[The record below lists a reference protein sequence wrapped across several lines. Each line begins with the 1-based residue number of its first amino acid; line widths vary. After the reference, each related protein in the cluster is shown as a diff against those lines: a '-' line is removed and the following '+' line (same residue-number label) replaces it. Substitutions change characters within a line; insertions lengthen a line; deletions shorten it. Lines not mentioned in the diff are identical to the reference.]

1 MEKYLSD
8 LFSIVPPKPDHDPVR
23 KAAARCAED
32 FEVASVL
39 RQFASMP
46 PSTAVLANPV
56 RHHLSVVC
64 GQTQLQ
70 LNIRSFSIRGLLFE
84 EDIVTGAADPLR
96 VIFVGLFGR
105 FPTGVEMNLFSGF
118 ISRSFASAV
127 DPAGPILQLAK
138 LMKTFPETAPDI
150 AMQHGAALRKAR
162 YHSRGINTSRSA
174 DELLAEMIQV
184 HIENTAVATCASY
197 MRALLQKSPRMT
209 ETGLVSH
216 TTNFIR
222 QANPKNPLWICY
234 SLLRRRAVSAS
245 EARIFDRLGAIQVHH
260 GSAGSNMVARYLA
273 SLHTRAVS
281 DLFTAAQMALDGAR
295 HFGAIADMS
304 DFIREL
310 EGTPHSR
317 RDETIRQRMLQG
329 NLPTFGHPEIAAA
342 GRGEQIQFD
351 PRPALYVAPL
361 FEDIDAG
368 ELNIPEHIQER
379 LALAQQMYQI
389 AFIEGIAKPGGS
401 GRLRVAPNT
410 DFGAWLVQ
418 EALGI
423 EESDRTLLSYAYR
436 GFGWMMDV
444 REQLQQ
450 PIIRPVIA
458 PDPGIVPG
466 PSADTVIP
474 SIVSDV
480 HERLRL
486 EKAFAKILL
495 PST

>member
-1 MEKYLSD
+1 
-8 LFSIVPPKPDHDPVR
+8 
-23 KAAARCAED
+23 
-32 FEVASVL
+32 
-39 RQFASMP
+39 
-46 PSTAVLANPV
+46 
-56 RHHLSVVC
+56 
-64 GQTQLQ
+64 
-70 LNIRSFSIRGLLFE
+70 
-84 EDIVTGAADPLR
+84 
-96 VIFVGLFGR
+96 
-105 FPTGVEMNLFSGF
+105 
-118 ISRSFASAV
+118 
-127 DPAGPILQLAK
+127 
-138 LMKTFPETAPDI
+138 KTFPETAPDI

-329 NLPTFGHPEIAAA
+329 NLPTFGHPEITPA
-342 GRGEQIQFD
+342 GPGE
-351 PRPALYVAPL
+351 PT
-361 FEDIDAG
+361 
-368 ELNIPEHIQER
+368 R
-379 LALAQQMYQI
+379 LSSAH
-389 AFIEGIAKPGGS
+389 
-401 GRLRVAPNT
+401 
-410 DFGAWLVQ
+410 
-418 EALGI
+418 
-423 EESDRTLLSYAYR
+423 R